1 MLKRNLLSAVFILSS
16 LFLISFTTD
25 NKAVSANTPKG
36 NFFADTTAILSDSA
50 GIGNTMPV
58 SMTTTDDRLQA
69 PQIILNKNVTAFV
82 DAYIKKNGY
91 FLGKTK
97 GKNASNLKIMNA
109 VFEKHSLPVE
119 LKYLSF
125 VESGWKLNAGSWAGA
140 VGPWALMPVAA
151 KEYGLKI
158 SGKKDERLDYNK
170 SSHAAAK
177 LLNNLFE
184 QYGDWLLVIAAYNCG
199 PGGIQKAIKKS
210 GSRNYWTLQNF
221 LPEETRKHVKKF
233 IAVHYYFEGHGSV
246 ATMTK
251 AETENHIKE
260 VEAFTVQQQQ
270 QTEKMDS
277 VSTVAVK

>member
-1 MLKRNLLSAVFILSS
+1 MLKRNLPSAVFIISS
-16 LFLISFTTD
+16 LLLLSFTTD
-25 NKAVSANTPKG
+25 NKTVSKNASKG
-36 NFFADTTAILSDSA
+36 SFFADTTAILLDSA
-50 GIGNTMPV
+50 GIGNTVPIPMA
-58 SMTTTDDRLQA
+58 STDERLQA
-69 PQIILNKNVTAFV
+69 PQIMLNKNVTAFV
-82 DAYIKKNGY
+82 DAYVKKNGY

-97 GKNASNLKIMNA
+97 GKNASNLKIMDA
-109 VFEKHSLPVE
+109 MFEKHSLPVE

-158 SGKKDERLDYNK
+158 SGKKDERLDYAK
-170 SSHAAAK
+170 STKAAAA
-177 LLNNLFE
+177 LLTDLFNE
-184 QYGDWLLVIAAYNCG
+184 YGDWLLVIAAYNCG

-210 GSRNYWTLQNF
+210 GSRNYWILQNF

-233 IAVHYYFEGHGSV
+233 IAVHYYFEGNGSV

-251 AETENHIKE
+251 AESENHIKE
-260 VEAFTVQQQQ
+260 VEAFTAQQQQ

>member
-233 IAVHYYFEGHGSV
+233 IAVHYYFEGRGSV

-251 AETENHIKE
+251 AEKENHIKE
-260 VEAFTVQQQQ
+260 VEAFTAQQQQ

>member
-50 GIGNTMPV
+50 GIGNAMPV

-233 IAVHYYFEGHGSV
+233 IAVHYYFEGRGSV

-251 AETENHIKE
+251 AEKENHIKE
-260 VEAFTVQQQQ
+260 VEAFTAQQQQ